1 MDLGIVFFFFPP
13 SLHSQV
19 LFKVLLFGNSPAKT
33 NGAAL
38 CILDSFLYFS
48 LIFLK
53 QVINL
58 VKKSAM

>member
-1 MDLGIVFFFFPP
+1 MDLGIVFFFSP

-19 LFKVLLFGNSPAKT
+19 LFKVLLFNNSPAKT